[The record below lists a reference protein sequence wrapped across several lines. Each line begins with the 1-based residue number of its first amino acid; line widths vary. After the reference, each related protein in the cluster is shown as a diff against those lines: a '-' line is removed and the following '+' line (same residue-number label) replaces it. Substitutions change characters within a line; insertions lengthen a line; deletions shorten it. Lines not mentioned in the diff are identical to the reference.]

1 MQDGFALEV
10 RVTPADIDK
19 AFEVM
24 QDIIFVYDSLHWLNQ
39 SFSKTIDRTICH
51 CHFLRVNR
59 S

>member
-24 QDIIFVYDSLHWLNQ
+24 QDIIFVYN
-39 SFSKTIDRTICH
+39 SKFTLVVSK
-51 CHFLRVNR
+51 FL
-59 S
+59 